1 MAENQIKGPL
11 LKAVIFALI
20 LEACMLIASV
30 IIYSMQIE
38 PIPDNNISGLFLIV
52 HTFWVGIS
60 ITIGIIIIKIN
71 KFKWDF
77 AEIGIRAIEKN
88 TLKNIFYLFPFFII
102 GMLPLLGGINTNTNT
117 FKVLSFWALHFLV
130 VGIHEE
136 FYNRGIILSLFKDNF
151 KKAII
156 ISSIIFG
163 MGHITN
169 MVHIIFNKDLIYS
182 EFLVATLIQMVFAFI
197 IGVVYAEIVVITKSI
212 LPVIFFH
219 AFWNFTATISNG
231 SDLIFWIQT
240 LLLIIFA
247 IIMWIKI
254 FKKSP
259 NCT

>member
-1 MAENQIKGPL
+1 MNENKIKKPL
-11 LKAVIFALI
+11 LKAIVFELI
-20 LEACMLIASV
+20 PQVCMIMACI

-38 PIPDNNISGLFLIV
+38 PIPNNNINVSFLLI
-52 HTFWVGIS
+52 HSFWVCIS
-60 ITIGIIIIKIN
+60 ITIGIIIIKTKI
-71 KFKWDF
+71 FKWDF
-77 AEIGIRAIEKN
+77 AGIGIKRIEKN
-88 TLKNIFYLFPFFII
+88 TLKNVFYLFPLFII
-102 GMLPLLGGINTNTNT
+102 VMLPLFKGIDNTTNT
-117 FKVLSFWALHFLV
+117 FKVLLFWILHFLV

-156 ISSIIFG
+156 ISSVIFG
-163 MGHITN
+163 IGHITN
-169 MVHIIFNKDLIYS
+169 MVHIIFNKELIFS
-182 EFLVATLIQMVFAFI
+182 EFLVSTLIQMVFAFI

-231 SDLIFWIQT
+231 SDLISWIQT
-240 LLLIIFA
+240 LLLVIFA